1 MSKSLLRKRFSV
13 KERGS
18 NEMLGKIEA
27 DFKMYPTRRFEAK
40 EVQIYTAGAFSHFLK
55 TA

>member
-13 KERGS
+13 KDRGS

-27 DFKMYPTRRFEAK
+27 DFKMYPTLRFDF
-40 EVQIYTAGAFSHFLK
+40 GLW
-55 TA
+55 